1 MGLLINN
8 VNTSPEADSSD
19 AFLDALISMSG
30 DSDFYAGKSVLRNPD
45 VYSAVSTISNTIAS
59 SPFISNTTLISKMLN
74 NPDIDNIRSGFNFW
88 SSVMTNL
95 LINGN
100 SFALIEN
107 GGHSLK
113 SVKNNQMTVSYDTN
127 TGQVHYRYQADPST
141 SAQNVPISQVLH
153 FKILSLDGIAGISPL
168 YALRDSLDLQAIGT
182 QTLKDVFQSGIHG
195 MLEISKT
202 DLSDE
207 AKTNLRQNFQKIA
220 SSGVGV
226 SDDSIKFEQISV
238 DEGLLKAI
246 QVNNLSSEKVASVF
260 NLPSEILGVENAH
273 SSVSQSLKTLFL
285 QGLTPYFEAIQSELN
300 NKLQGYSISQDKSN
314 ILPASFADKAKTLI
328 SLVQNG
334 IMMPAEARQTLNID
348 TDKDKDNGALNR
360 FYGSLNFSQLDNL
373 SENDYDRA
381 NASKYSNDNTDS
393 NNIDNKQEGNND
405 SKRKIN
411 YQVVRGSSSRT
422 NRR

>member
-8 VNTSPEADSSD
+8 TNTSPQPDSSD

-30 DSDFYAGKSVLRNPD
+30 DSDFYAGKSMLRNPD
-45 VYSAVSTISNTIAS
+45 VYSAVSTISNTVAS
-59 SPFISNTTLISKMLN
+59 CPFISNTALISKMLN
-74 NPDIDNIRSGFNFW
+74 GPDVQGIRSGFNFW

-107 GGHSLK
+107 GGHALK
-113 SVKNNQMTVSYDTN
+113 FVENSQMTVSYDTN
-127 TGQVHYRYQADPST
+127 TGQVSYRYQADPST
-141 SAQNVPISQVLH
+141 SAQNVPVSQVLH
-153 FKILSLDGIAGISPL
+153 FKILSMDGIAGISPL
-168 YALRDSLDLQAIGT
+168 YALRDSLDLQTIGT

-195 MLEISKT
+195 MLNVSKT
-202 DLSDE
+202 DLSDQ
-207 AKTNLRQNFQKIA
+207 AKENLRKNFQRIT

-246 QVNNLSSEKVASVF
+246 QTNNLASEKVASVF
-260 NLPSEILGVENAH
+260 GIPSEMIGLENSH
-273 SSVSQSLKTLFL
+273 SSVSQSLKTMFL

-300 NKLQGYSISQDKSN
+300 NKLSNYSISQDKSN
-314 ILPASFADKAKTLI
+314 ILPASFADRAKTLV
-328 SLVQNG
+328 SLIQNG
-334 IMMPAEARQTLNID
+334 VMTPAEARQTLNID
-348 TDKDKDNGALNR
+348 TDKDKDSKALNE

-373 SENDYDRA
+373 SENDYNKA

-393 NNIDNKQEGNND
+393 NNTDNKQEGNND
-405 SKRKIN
+405 SK
-411 YQVVRGSSSRT
+411 
-422 NRR
+422 